1 MYAQRDEKK
10 AEQAAKEQL
19 EKEKPGEKKV
29 AEEPPRKKRRV
40 QKFPSL
46 TAQMKEDIQK
56 GKWLTDEHIHLA
68 QTLLRAQFPNINGL
82 QCPLLSENDAFDAQ
96 PHEALQIHFVAG
108 NHWVASS
115 SFGQEVTVYDSKYS
129 GKLHPSLIH
138 QLARIYRSL
147 QTDEDG
153 DLMLQINVPTV
164 QQQFGSCDCGLFAIA
179 FALHLAMGDDPQ
191 HILFE
196 QSQMR
201 SHLLKCFQKRRWNH
215 FHTRRSLQSKPR
227 MHLFSHM

>member
-1 MYAQRDEKK
+1 MNKCIIQVYAQRDEKK
-10 AEQAAKEQL
+10 PEQAAKEQL

-56 GKWLTDEHIHLA
+56 GNEHIHLA
-68 QTLLRAQFPNINGL
+68 QTLLRAQFPNIIGL

-129 GKLHPSLIH
+129 GKLHPSLTH

-153 DLMLQINVPTV
+153 D
-164 QQQFGSCDCGLFAIA
+164 
-179 FALHLAMGDDPQ
+179 
-191 HILFE
+191 
-196 QSQMR
+196 
-201 SHLLKCFQKRRWNH
+201 
-215 FHTRRSLQSKPR
+215 
-227 MHLFSHM
+227 

>member
-1 MYAQRDEKK
+1 MNKCIIQVYVQRDEKK
-10 AEQAAKEQL
+10 PEQAAKEQL

-56 GKWLTDEHIHLA
+56 GNEHIHLA
-68 QTLLRAQFPNINGL
+68 QTLLRAQFPNIIGL

-96 PHEALQIHFVAG
+96 LHEALQIHFVVG

-129 GKLHPSLIH
+129 GKLHPSLTH

-153 DLMLQINVPTV
+153 D
-164 QQQFGSCDCGLFAIA
+164 
-179 FALHLAMGDDPQ
+179 
-191 HILFE
+191 
-196 QSQMR
+196 
-201 SHLLKCFQKRRWNH
+201 
-215 FHTRRSLQSKPR
+215 
-227 MHLFSHM
+227 

>member
-29 AEEPPRKKRRV
+29 VEEPPRKKRRV

-82 QCPLLSENDAFDAQ
+82 QCPLLSENDAFDTQ

-129 GKLHPSLIH
+129 GKLHPSLTH
-138 QLARIYRSL
+138 QLA
-147 QTDEDG
+147 
-153 DLMLQINVPTV
+153 
-164 QQQFGSCDCGLFAIA
+164 
-179 FALHLAMGDDPQ
+179 
-191 HILFE
+191 
-196 QSQMR
+196 
-201 SHLLKCFQKRRWNH
+201 LKCFQKKKMEPFPHKKVASIQTENAP
-215 FHTRRSLQSKPR
+215 FFPYVTLE
-227 MHLFSHM
+227 LFCTCHMPETYDDMVECEE